1 MMNKRFKWTLLIAA
15 LLMTFAAYFQKEL
28 VFLLTPQKPIAE
40 VAVPTLWKV
49 SKPGIPDSW
58 LFGTM
63 HAKDRR
69 SSLLF
74 NRIEPYLSKSERIFT
89 EHKIYSAED
98 EAVLSYLQSG
108 QGKIR
113 AELGALYP
121 DFQRELKKRQL
132 PPSMVTNMD
141 LPQAVFALSLLLPF
155 GELVEPI
162 DYQIATY
169 ALIHQKQYAG
179 LEKMQDK
186 ITPFSNIPAAVLPE
200 LIRLQLKHAVQLAD
214 SDRQLVEQYYAR
226 TLPLG
231 IENTPALADASPAL
245 NTAKATF
252 DLAFN
257 DGRNQIYLRNLQQ
270 PLQQGRN
277 FIAVGFMHLQGKA
290 GLVEQLRQQGFI
302 LTPLY

>member
-1 MMNKRFKWTLLIAA
+1 MMKKSFKWTLLIAA
-15 LLMTFAAYFQKEL
+15 LLMAFAAYFQKEL

-40 VAVPTLWKV
+40 VVVPTLWKV

-63 HAKDRR
+63 HAQDRR
-69 SSLLF
+69 SSLLL

-89 EHKIYSAED
+89 EHKMYSAED
-98 EAVLSYLQSG
+98 EVVLSYLQSG

-121 DFQRELKKRQL
+121 DFQREMQKRQI
-132 PPSMVTNMD
+132 PPPLATSMD
-141 LPQAVFALSLLLPF
+141 LPQAVFALYVLPPF
-155 GELVEPI
+155 DELVEPI
-162 DYQIATY
+162 DYQIAAY

-200 LIRLQLKHAVQLAD
+200 LVRLQLEHAERVTEQA
-214 SDRQLVEQYYAR
+214 RQLVSDYYAR
-226 TLPLG
+226 TLPKDV
-231 IENTPALADASPAL
+231 ETESPFPNASKALLA
-245 NTAKATF
+245 AKAEF
-252 DLAFN
+252 DQTMSVK
-257 DGRNQIYLRNLQQ
+257 RNQIYMRSLQSAL
-270 PLQQGRN
+270 PQGGN
-277 FIAVGFMHLQGKA
+277 FIAVGIMHLQGES
-290 GLVEQLRQQGFI
+290 GLVQQLRLQGFT